1 MCLIG
6 AELIYKRLAGD
17 KKGGAV
23 EKIKPL
29 THNNN

>member
-17 KKGGAV
+17 RRGGAV
-23 EKIKPL
+23 TSIKNL
-29 THNNN
+29 QGES